1 MYASLMRRAE
11 ADGLAAEPGSDVVD
25 DGADHAG
32 GKRRPDHAK
41 QHRGVRAL
49 YQMPVDEMSHGGVTP
64 CAIYLMNHVEY
75 RDRTVRF

>member
-1 MYASLMRRAE
+1 MYASLMRSAE
-11 ADGLAAEPGSDVVD
+11 GGRLGAPAEPGGDVVD

-49 YQMPVDEMSHGGVTP
+49 YQMPVYEMSHGGVTP
-64 CAIYLMNHVEY
+64 CATY
-75 RDRTVRF
+75 

>member
-1 MYASLMRRAE
+1 MAP
-11 ADGLAAEPGSDVVD
+11 AEPGGDVVD

-41 QHRGVRAL
+41 QRRGVRAL

-64 CAIYLMNHVEY
+64 CAIY
-75 RDRTVRF
+75 